1 MRQTHQCP
9 KCSATEVLHIPRVR
23 DSQQGTICIHTEQG
37 WVDNRLYGRLEA
49 YVCGACG
56 FTELYA
62 VNPSEIPIDRID
74 GARRLG
80 PVTPP
85 PNPYR

>member
-23 DSQQGTICIHTEQG
+23 DSQQGTMCIHTEQG
-37 WVDNRLYGRLEA
+37 WVENRLYGRLEA

-56 FTELYA
+56 FTRGST
-62 VNPSEIPIDRID
+62 PT
-74 GARRLG
+74 ARSAFPAARL
-80 PVTPP
+80 
-85 PNPYR
+85 RR

>member
-9 KCSATEVLHIPRVR
+9 KCQGAEIFYIPALR
-23 DSQQGTICIHTEQG
+23 DNQDRLAIHVEQG
-37 WVDNRLYGRLEA
+37 WVEKTIHGALEA

-62 VNPSEIPIDRID
+62 VDAARIPIEQIP

-80 PVTPP
+80 PVPKP
-85 PNPYR
+85 PYR